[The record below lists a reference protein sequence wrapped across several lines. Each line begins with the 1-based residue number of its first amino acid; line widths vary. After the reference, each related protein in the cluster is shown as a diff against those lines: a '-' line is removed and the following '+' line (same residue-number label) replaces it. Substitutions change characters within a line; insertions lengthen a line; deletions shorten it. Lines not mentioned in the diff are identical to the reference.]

1 MYVVTNFQIETASL
15 FSTTTRCEVAN
26 IAIGYTAFIGLC
38 IEATSVSA
46 GSSLKTSRTTLTGME

>member
-15 FSTTTRCEVAN
+15 FSTTRCEVAN

-38 IEATSVSA
+38 IEAISLSA